1 MASGA
6 LRPSGPTG
14 SPRTLPSGGTVEGG
28 ASGASICLLRFL
40 TAIQGC
46 GRSSSQGCLVTAF
59 EFDEKNV
66 AEPDNRHGAS
76 GGLREGGAGIQGG
89 ACAWARARA
98 GRGSILPHCGENQ
111 DWARPGLVGVSG
123 DGRLGGQVEPGQA
136 CRGAASLASAP
147 SHPLPHTCSWCLPPG
162 EPQPVPPLIR

>member
-1 MASGA
+1 MACVVWPGGLDRSRGCWNWPWKNLKPCFSPDDSVPPDPALPAMASGA

-28 ASGASICLLRFL
+28 ALICLLCFL

-59 EFDEKNV
+59 TFDKKNV

-76 GGLREGGAGIQGG
+76 GGFHERVGTQGG

-98 GRGSILPHCGENQ
+98 GRGSILPYCGENGPGPFFGTG
-111 DWARPGLVGVSG
+111 PGL
-123 DGRLGGQVEPGQA
+123 A
-136 CRGAASLASAP
+136 
-147 SHPLPHTCSWCLPPG
+147 
-162 EPQPVPPLIR
+162 